1 MSRSRSARALR
12 IGDLCTTIN
21 SLHNNGLLVEIIH
34 HRRREKA
41 SWLIKRI
48 DGQPFLD
55 LSAPGSEHD
64 VAWAAPRHLKRVDD
78 PDLDDELAALEEDRL
93 NEDIARTM
101 GLL

>member
-12 IGDLCTTIN
+12 VGDLCTTIN
-21 SLHNNGLLVEIIH
+21 SRHDGLLVEIIH

-41 SWLIKRI
+41 PWLIKRI

-64 VAWAAPRHLKRVDD
+64 VAWATPRHLKRAED
-78 PDLDDELAALEEDRL
+78 PDLDDELAALEEEQL
-93 NEDIARTM
+93 NEDIARAM